1 MSRTAMAPEQVV
13 SRDAEI
19 HGGDLVFA
27 GTRVPVR
34 ILLDYL
40 ENGSTLDDFY
50 ENYPTVDRAQVEAL
64 LELGG
69 EALDPDPGRV
79 VEVTP

>member
-13 SRDAEI
+13 SRDPEI
-19 HGGDLVFA
+19 HGGDLVFT

-40 ENGSTLDDFY
+40 KSGSTLKDFY
-50 ENYPTVDRAQVEAL
+50 ENYPTVDRKQVEAL
-64 LELGG
+64 LDLGV
-69 EALDPDPGRV
+69 EALDPRGRD
-79 VEVTP
+79 

>member
-13 SRDAEI
+13 SRDPEI

-40 ENGSTLDDFY
+40 KSGSTLEDFH
-50 ENYPTVDRAQVEAL
+50 ENYPTVDREQVEAL
-64 LELGG
+64 LELGV
-69 EALDPDPGRV
+69 EALDPAGRG
-79 VEVTP
+79 